1 MYIFVYIRRFY
12 FLYGGWQTPYF
23 RGKHV
28 SIMRHTREKQ
38 NLFSPFHVVV
48 GDGVAVVAMSALF
61 YYLSYR
67 LVFYNFFSTGTWIKL
82 RRVMQTVVRY
92 FPDEASQVRARPFL
106 SLSPAILFNPN
117 SVSHCRCRA
126 KINIIL
132 EFVCVTF
139 MKCGISVIER
149 QNNWQIFSQVIFET
163 NRLRPPTQLS
173 SARAPNYSVLCG
185 LWNSLDFQHL
195 FYFFWLGKFPD
206 SQEFVG
212 TWRRWII
219 AT

>member
-1 MYIFVYIRRFY
+1 
-12 FLYGGWQTPYF
+12 
-23 RGKHV
+23 
-28 SIMRHTREKQ
+28 
-38 NLFSPFHVVV
+38 
-48 GDGVAVVAMSALF
+48 
-61 YYLSYR
+61 
-67 LVFYNFFSTGTWIKL
+67 
-82 RRVMQTVVRY
+82 MQTDVRY
-92 FPDEASQVRARPFL
+92 FPDEASQVRARPSL
-106 SLSPAILFNPN
+106 SLSAILFNPN

-195 FYFFWLGKFPD
+195 FYFFD
-206 SQEFVG
+206 SESFQIPKNSSARG
-212 TWRRWII
+212 DDG
-219 AT
+219 